1 MDQKT
6 GLVLLRLFLFICTIK
21 STAENP
27 TPTYRFKVYPV
38 DKCPTNAIEF
48 KAAAN
53 RRNCTGHSRYLCAP
67 DKYLSSLVEFCTDIR
82 RSLFEKGNC
91 LRLEGSG
98 DLNHYRCVD
107 SFKTGCPTEPYF
119 DEDIHRY
126 PACLDINVDDKCFVA
141 DKHCPERNRD
151 SRNAEMDPKKPFIS
165 YETLVLTISFI
176 LSVTGICLHVD
187 FFLKRR
193 KENVGTQLG
202 GTDETE
208 TLLNG
213 IKRDQSQNKEIYTME
228 REEFPSNVEESEK
241 KLSRYRKL
249 YSFESGNCF

>member
-1 MDQKT
+1 MGRNT
-6 GLVLLRLFLFICTIK
+6 GLVLLSLFLFICTMK
-21 STAENP
+21 SRAENP
-27 TPTYRFKVYPV
+27 IPTYRFKVYPV
-38 DKCPTNAIEF
+38 DKCPQNATEF

-53 RRNCTGHSRYLCAP
+53 RMNCTGHFRYLCAP
-67 DKYLSSLVEFCTDIR
+67 DKYLSSLVEFCTDTR

-141 DKHCPERNRD
+141 EKHCPERNRD
-151 SRNAEMDPKKPFIS
+151 SRNGEKDPEKPFKTN
-165 YETLVLTISFI
+165 EALVM
-176 LSVTGICLHVD
+176 ICVVIVFVPLACIQVVGFD
-187 FFLKRR
+187 RKWR
-193 KENVGTQLG
+193 KENGGQKTQKDGTQLG
-202 GTDETE
+202 GTDDTE
-208 TLLNG
+208 TLSNG
-213 IKRDQSQNKEIYTME
+213 TKRDQSQNEIYTME

-241 KLSRYRKL
+241 SSVDTENLL
-249 YSFESGNCF
+249 I